1 MPSNIAIQLA
11 ALSHSAVIELYEL
24 DATAQGGA
32 VWRWH
37 NGTNG
42 LGGSV
47 IWQGNTFMRMPIEAS
62 GFASKSDGPMP
73 RPRLRVSNVGGLV
86 GALVRQY
93 QGLKGAKL
101 KRKRT
106 LARYLDAVNYPGG
119 VNASADPATHYPD
132 ELWIVDRQ
140 AERNKAMAEFELA
153 SPMDLAGVM
162 LPRRQVVQGFCP
174 WAYRGPDCGY
184 TGAAVA
190 RADDS
195 ATTNM
200 GEDDCGKRL
209 SSCKLRQW
217 PNRELAFGGFPGV
230 GVLRNV

>member
-1 MPSNIAIQLA
+1 
-11 ALSHSAVIELYEL
+11 
-24 DATAQGGA
+24 
-32 VWRWH
+32 
-37 NGTNG
+37 
-42 LGGSV
+42 
-47 IWQGNTFMRMPIEAS
+47 
-62 GFASKSDGPMP
+62 MP